1 MKEGDVGAS
10 IDILPDNQGTMILD
24 ATSDMMPEPASSS
37 KKQTAHQRRFHH
49 SNSLV
54 NKSIDN
60 LTQIALS
67 ENEMAGA
74 GFASEVDAITANDT
88 QKNYNL
94 NHHKNSTSTIAAA
107 N

>member
-37 KKQTAHQRRFHH
+37 KKQTAHHRRFHH